1 MADHRRVLLY
11 GNSIILGSVGASLR
25 RAGGFELTQVSPPLP
40 GPSELDALDPEVVL
54 FDAENGEPDAAFAL
68 LKNRPGL
75 LLLSVDPD
83 GNIVRLWSERR
94 YRQLSTKDLTALIE
108 MGLPP
113 GSADDERF
121 GQTEGKGT
129 QR

>member
-11 GNSIILGSVGASLR
+11 GNSIILGSVGASLQ

-40 GPSELDALDPEVVL
+40 GVSELETLDPEVIL

-68 LKNRPGL
+68 LRNRPGL

-83 GNIVRLWSERR
+83 GNIVRLWSERQ
-94 YRQLSTKDLTALIE
+94 YQELSTMDLAALIE
-108 MGLPP
+108 AGSLSGVDLDEPP
-113 GSADDERF
+113 ANTRARGTER
-121 GQTEGKGT
+121 
-129 QR
+129 